1 MKVLIRH
8 LLKKTRSGG
17 YAQRDEDIESP
28 AIRFGRG
35 SECEVHLTDPRI
47 LLIQLEITERSGE
60 LYLEGQGDS
69 DFQVNDQILTKSTV
83 KTGDKIHLGPYDI
96 EVLDNEDGYD
106 AVLTIEYSRPLG
118 DELEAFKKRS
128 NTQFD
133 SLGLSTRGWAWVL
146 FIGIIA
152 LGILGPLTAYTI
164 KYKKNETV
172 SDT

>member
-69 DFQVNDQILTKSTV
+69 DFQVNDQILT
-83 KTGDKIHLGPYDI
+83 
-96 EVLDNEDGYD
+96 
-106 AVLTIEYSRPLG
+106 SRGGEP
-118 DELEAFKKRS
+118 
-128 NTQFD
+128 
-133 SLGLSTRGWAWVL
+133 
-146 FIGIIA
+146 
-152 LGILGPLTAYTI
+152 
-164 KYKKNETV
+164 
-172 SDT
+172 